1 MARAGHGSH
10 ALERSIQDPGGL
22 KRFCLSSAHTS
33 RMLSRL
39 LARAVERR
47 VRATVPAD
55 ARIRHGHVRHRA
67 GRGRLRAGRRRPARE
82 RRGRDRCGARKRR
95 ASRRGWRSLICSRC
109 RGARA
114 SIRSTRSCTWTRGTR
129 WTCLR
134 PLESW
139 SVSLM
144 CTLLWMR
151 SQYRLDRR
159 IMVAE
164 RMSTVLERGEREGSV
179 APESR
184 RSWFLGDRDCI
195 RGTTAGVAGVLVAA
209 WVAVTTTKSR

>member
-33 RMLSRL
+33 RMFSRL

-67 GRGRLRAGRRRPARE
+67 GRGRLRAERRRPARE
-82 RRGRDRCGARKRR
+82 RRGRDRWGARKRR
-95 ASRRGWRSLICSRC
+95 ASRRGWRSLLCWRC

-134 PLESW
+134 PLQSR

-164 RMSTVLERGEREGSV
+164 RMGTVLERRERKGSV

-184 RSWFLGDRDCI
+184 RLSILGDRDCM
-195 RGTTAGVAGVLVAA
+195 RGTTAGVAGVTA